1 MPYAITTPEHGT
13 AFDIAGKGIAKT
25 KATEEAIRITDAWLD
40 NEFQGG
46 RHRRRTDMLDAM

>member
-25 KATEEAIRITDAWLD
+25 KATEEASASPLRWPHPEHEPLIRHQA
-40 NEFQGG
+40 G
-46 RHRRRTDMLDAM
+46 HP